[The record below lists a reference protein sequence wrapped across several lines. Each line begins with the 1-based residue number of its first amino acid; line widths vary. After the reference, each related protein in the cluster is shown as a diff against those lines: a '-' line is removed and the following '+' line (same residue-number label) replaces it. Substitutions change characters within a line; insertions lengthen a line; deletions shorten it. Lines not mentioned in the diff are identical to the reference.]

1 MRVAVLPYS
10 HSPSPRAIDALLE
23 LLHELFGSRAY
34 LELGAPV
41 AYGGELP
48 EGRLGDA
55 ARVAIFNLAQP
66 PEQEVHGAFLEALA
80 RPGADGARAPL
91 LVLLDE
97 ESYRARL
104 GADGS
109 ERLAQRR
116 RAWERLAREAGL
128 RVAPLRPEPPDAGAA
143 LAEARAALSLE
154 GGAQLR

>member
-1 MRVAVLPYS
+1 M
-10 HSPSPRAIDALLE
+10 
-23 LLHELFGSRAY
+23 
-34 LELGAPV
+34 
-41 AYGGELP
+41 
-48 EGRLGDA
+48 
-55 ARVAIFNLAQP
+55 
-66 PEQEVHGAFLEALA
+66 HGAFLQALA

-128 RVAPLRPEPPDAGAA
+128 RVASLPAGAA
-143 LAEARAALSLE
+143 GRAARRSPRRAPPSPST